1 MIFALLFFAI
11 YSCGVFFVPNWI
23 WLVSLSGFDLL
34 LWLIFYKNIP
44 KLLKMTL
51 KFSIF
56 AVFVFLINLIF
67 DDVIT
72 CLLVAWKLMIV
83 FCFVACFSKIFSPT
97 QIATGFSQLLFPLK
111 LFRVD
116 TEALSLSI
124 VIALS
129 FIPILSA
136 SAQSLS
142 KSLRARGFRFNIR
155 SAFSQGHVIL
165 MAYFSE
171 LFKRVDTIE
180 LAFRARGY
188 SAETKKSTK

>member
-1 MIFALLFFAI
+1 MILFILFFI
-11 YSCGVFFVPNWI
+11 CFSCGVFFVPNNWI
-23 WLVSLSGFDLL
+23 WLISLTGFDLA

-51 KFSIF
+51 KFTIF

-67 DDVIT
+67 DDALT
-72 CLLVAWKLMIV
+72 CLMISWKLMIV
-83 FCFVACFSKIFSPT
+83 FCFVAVFSKIFSPT
-97 QIATGFSQLLFPLK
+97 QIATGLSQLLFPLK

-136 SAQSLS
+136 SATSLS
-142 KSLRARGFRFNIR
+142 KSLRARGFRLNIKT
-155 SAFSQGHVIL
+155 AFSQGHVIL
-165 MAYFSE
+165 AVYFSE

-188 SAETKKSTK
+188 SGETKKIK